1 MGIVFFVF
9 AICAVIPGLVC
20 LALYYGLDVHCRFC
34 SLSYFWF
41 GECLGLWMLWVAAQ
55 PGTDQSYLTGAGILL
70 ATNAALTLYL
80 VIQHRRRR
88 EALTRAPD
96 SGGDAR

>member
-9 AICAVIPGLVC
+9 AICAVIPGLIC
-20 LALYYGLDVHCRFC
+20 LALCFWLDVHCRFC

-55 PGTDQSYLTGAGILL
+55 PGTDQSYLAGIAVLL
-70 ATNAALTLYL
+70 AINAALALYSM
-80 VIQHRRRR
+80 VRHRRRR
-88 EALTRAPD
+88 EIQACTNASD
-96 SGGDAR
+96 VGAR

>member
-20 LALYYGLDVHCRFC
+20 LAVYFWLDVHCRFC

-55 PGTDQSYLTGAGILL
+55 PGTDQSYLTGIAILL
-70 ATNAALTLYL
+70 ATNAALALYL
-80 VIQHRRRR
+80 IVRHPRRR
-88 EALTRAPD
+88 EVL
-96 SGGDAR
+96 ARKPASDDGAR